1 MPVAPDPAPTTRTS
15 DPDDLSAG
23 PDQHDPDRTA
33 GREVDGRRPL
43 PGVLKRST
51 VSRRAALGGLGALGL
66 TAVATACGIGGSSSA
81 SSPSSTAGASSS
93 SSTAARPGSTGGS
106 GSTGGGV
113 AGGSPGTTAAGSTAA
128 CTLTPEQ
135 TEGPYYLDIDQV
147 RRDITEGKPGTPLEL
162 TIQVLDQDGCTPR
175 RDAAVDIWHCDAMGD
190 YSGVNDDVQQGSP
203 TFLRGTQVTDADGKV
218 TFTTIYPGF
227 YQGRAVHIHVK
238 IHPTKTSQVTT
249 QLYFPDDLSRTVFAA
264 APYSSHR
271 GTITPNA
278 RDGIYRDG
286 GRQLTLAP
294 TKRGDGYQA
303 SFVAAVGASS
313 GGGSSRL

>member
-1 MPVAPDPAPTTRTS
+1 MPPISPATDDQPDPRGADPSTVPAPDPTTE
-15 DPDDLSAG
+15 AE
-23 PDQHDPDRTA
+23 HDPRP
-33 GREVDGRRPL
+33 PL
-43 PGVLKRST
+43 PGALRRST
-51 VSRRAALGGLGALGL
+51 VSRRAALGGLSALGL
-66 TAVATACGIGGSSSA
+66 SAVAAACGVGGSPSA
-81 SSPSSTAGASSS
+81 SSPSSTAGSSS
-93 SSTAARPGSTGGS
+93 SSTTGRPGATGGS

-162 TIQVLDQDGCTPR
+162 TIQVLDQDGCTPL

-190 YSGVNDDVQQGSP
+190 YSGVNDDIQQGSP

-238 IHPTKTSQVTT
+238 IHPTKASQVTT

-271 GTITPNA
+271 GSITPNA
-278 RDGIYRDG
+278 QDGIYRDG

-294 TKRGDGYQA
+294 TKAGDGYQA
-303 SFVAAVGASS
+303 SFVAAVGAAS
-313 GGGSSRL
+313 GGSSSRL

>member
-1 MPVAPDPAPTTRTS
+1 MPAAPDPVPTTRTD
-15 DPDDLSAG
+15 DPDVRPG
-23 PDQHDPDRTA
+23 PDQPATA
-33 GREVDGRRPL
+33 RATGPEVDGRRPL
-43 PGVLKRST
+43 PGVLRRST

-66 TAVATACGIGGSSSA
+66 TAVATACGVGGSSSA

-93 SSTAARPGSTGGS
+93 SSTTARSGSSGGT

-135 TEGPYYLDIDQV
+135 TEGPYYLDLDLV
-147 RRDITEGKPGTPLEL
+147 RRDITEGKAGTPLER
-162 TIQVLDQDGCTPR
+162 TIQVLAEDGCTPM

-190 YSGVNDDVQQGSP
+190 YSGVNDDIQQGSP
-203 TFLRGTQVTDADGKV
+203 TFLRGTQVTDGDGKV
-218 TFTTIYPGF
+218 TFATIYPGF

-238 IHPTKTSQVTT
+238 IHPTKTSEVTT
-249 QLYFPDDLSRTVFAA
+249 QLYFPDDLSRTVYAA
-264 APYSSHR
+264 APYSAHR

-286 GRQLTLAP
+286 GSKLTLSP
-294 TKRGDGYQA
+294 TKSGDGYQA
-303 SFVAAVGASS
+303 TFVAAVGGSS
-313 GGGSSRL
+313 GGGASRL